1 MIHYESL
8 LENVIDIITKCS
20 RCFITKCDRSLL
32 QNASGFLLQNA
43 TVITKCDVYPKLRQ
57 YNNVSDAVFLLRARE
72 SPDSKTDSINKSL
85 KALSSGHMI
94 VKSLK

>member
-1 MIHYESL
+1 MRQ
-8 LENVIDIITKCS
+8 K
-20 RCFITKCDRSLL
+20 FITKCVRIFITKCGSYCEVRR
-32 QNASGFLLQNA
+32 FYYKIA

-57 YNNVSDAVFLLRARE
+57 CNNVSDAVFLLRARE

>member
-1 MIHYESL
+1 MQQMFY
-8 LENVIDIITKCS
+8 NKMRQKFITKCV
-20 RCFITKCDRSLL
+20 RIFITKCDSYCEVRR
-32 QNASGFLLQNA
+32 FYYKIA
-43 TVITKCDVYPKLRQ
+43 TVITKCDAYPKLRQ
-57 YNNVSDAVFLLRARE
+57 CNNVSDAVFLLRARE

>member
-1 MIHYESL
+1 MRQKF
-8 LENVIDIITKCS
+8 ITKCV
-20 RCFITKCDRSLL
+20 RIFITKCDSYCEVRR
-32 QNASGFLLQNA
+32 FYYKIA

-57 YNNVSDAVFLLRARE
+57 CNNVSDAVFLLRARE